1 MAVIRNDRVEV
12 EQMYPMVERKELIG
26 RKMGAAAITMGEITI
41 YPGGEIPLHSHKV
54 EDVVLLREGRGEIHM
69 EEEVV
74 KVEAP
79 MSILIPA
86 GIKHTVIN
94 TGSEPMKIIYGFP
107 AIDVERMRH

>member
-1 MAVIRNDRVEV
+1 MAVIRNDCVAV

-26 RKMGAAAITMGEITI
+26 RKIGAAAITMGEITI
-41 YPGGEIPLHSHKV
+41 YSGGEIPLHSHKV
-54 EDVVLLREGRGEIHM
+54 EDVVLLREGRGEIHL

-86 GIKHTVIN
+86 GIKHRVIN
-94 TGSEPMKIIYGFP
+94 TGSEPIKIIFGFP
-107 AIDVERMRH
+107 AIDVERIQD

>member
-1 MAVIRNDRVEV
+1 MPIVKNERVKV
-12 EQMYPMVERKELIG
+12 EQMYPLVERKELIG

-54 EDVVLLREGRGEIHM
+54 EDAVLLREGRGEIHM
-69 EEEVV
+69 DGEVF

-86 GIKHTVIN
+86 GVKHRVIN
-94 TGSEPMKIIYGFP
+94 TGSEPIKIIFGFP
-107 AIDVERMRH
+107 AIEVERILY